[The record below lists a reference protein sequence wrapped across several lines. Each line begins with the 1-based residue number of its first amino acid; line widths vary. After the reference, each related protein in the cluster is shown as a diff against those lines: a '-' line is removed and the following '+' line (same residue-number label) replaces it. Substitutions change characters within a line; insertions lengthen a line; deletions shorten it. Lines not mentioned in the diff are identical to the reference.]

1 MYRSDRLATS
11 LSGIDPTLGTAY
23 YLIAVSASIGVLDP
37 GCSDGDDD
45 PDDRRWHEYSFA
57 ITEGFHSNGQDSS
70 RFPTCDQSVDEL
82 RSLGGL
88 VARVAI
94 AAVKGNVEDT
104 RAFLRAIESVR
115 VEALAGSFDSVKQEL
130 TGLISNRTV

>member
-1 MYRSDRLATS
+1 
-11 LSGIDPTLGTAY
+11 
-23 YLIAVSASIGVLDP
+23 
-37 GCSDGDDD
+37 
-45 PDDRRWHEYSFA
+45 
-57 ITEGFHSNGQDSS
+57 
-70 RFPTCDQSVDEL
+70 
-82 RSLGGL
+82 
-88 VARVAI
+88 VAWWRVAI